1 MHRLYYTS
9 LLHSVVNTSVKQL
22 IHLLEGSE
30 RAIKRYDCT
39 ATRSHC
45 KNNNASLPTRRVT
58 SRRCQAIVLKSYTL
72 LLSHRAALT
81 EKTPVKYC
89 ACSTPP
95 SSIARRVAIGVKVEY
110 QDKEKR
116 QSVLQQAFHIP
127 TFALLFSHTKLGPN
141 NSSFEY
147 SSYDSHTTTVLPG
160 AQSTIVVFV
169 ESIRRRKEDH
179 YTR

>member
-72 LLSHRAALT
+72 LLIHRASSTA
-81 EKTPVKYC
+81 EKPVDRVPAGVRLEVSLDAWLSAPTLNNRTRRSVK
-89 ACSTPP
+89 ACGSE
-95 SSIARRVAIGVKVEY
+95 R
-110 QDKEKR
+110 
-116 QSVLQQAFHIP
+116 F
-127 TFALLFSHTKLGPN
+127 TFRHLPFFSHTELGPN
-141 NSSFEY
+141 NSSFEF
-147 SSYDSHTTTVLPG
+147 SSHDSHIATVLPG
-160 AQSTIVVFV
+160 AQSTIVVYV

-179 YTR
+179 HTR